1 MKKRCTLALLLLVSA
16 SGYAQVLRPDT
27 LGSVVILKI
36 TPLTLFDLDNT
47 LQLGLEVP
55 FRDPA
60 WTFQQEMGYGHSA
73 FNLWYNERENYPDRE
88 TWRFRS
94 QLRYYFRKNNQS
106 SPYIAGEYL
115 FKKNSE
121 ERTESVGVDC
131 PNGRFGPCAY
141 FQVKERHLFRFVG
154 AFHVKWGWQFKM
166 GNRWYFDTY
175 VGGGIRA
182 LQVRYQDGMD
192 RTDFGW
198 RFRSLFRD
206 SAPGRYGP
214 SPSFSAG
221 VHFGY
226 RL

>member
-1 MKKRCTLALLLLVSA
+1 MKKPFALILLLLTPA
-16 SGYAQVLRPDT
+16 YGYAQAPKPDS

-36 TPLTLFDLDNT
+36 TPLALFDVDNT

-55 FRDPA
+55 FHNPA
-60 WTFQQEMGYGHSA
+60 WTFQQEVGYGHSS
-73 FNLWYNERENYPDRE
+73 FNIWYTERENYPDRE

-94 QLRYYFRKNNQS
+94 QLRYYFRNNNQS

-121 ERTESVGVDC
+121 QKTESVGVDC
-131 PNGRFGPCAY
+131 LNGPFGPCAY
-141 FQVKERHLFRFVG
+141 FQIKDRNLGRFVN
-154 AFHVKWGWQFKM
+154 AFHIKWGWQFRM
-166 GNRWYFDTY
+166 GGRWYFDTY

-182 LQVRYQDGMD
+182 LQVRYLDG
-192 RTDFGW
+192 GG
-198 RFRSLFRD
+198 RSLDNRGISIFRKD
-206 SAPGRYGP
+206 TPGRYRPIP
-214 SPSFSAG
+214 SLSAG